1 MVATGRSVRIHARA
15 GAGGQPLR
23 RRGAR
28 RLRSAGARMKVE
40 NLSTVL
46 DVPAGELRAV
56 DGISFELKA
65 GECFALV
72 GESGSGKSM
81 TALSLMR
88 LLPEAGR
95 IAGGRVELGGVDLL
109 GLPEAAMR
117 AVRGKRVSMIFQEPA
132 TALNPVLT
140 VGQQIAE

>member
-1 MVATGRSVRIHARA
+1 VRA
-15 GAGGQPLR
+15 GPGGEPVR
-23 RRGAR
+23 RRDPR
-28 RLRSAGARMKVE
+28 RLRSAGAHVTE
-40 NLSTVL
+40 PVNESVL
-46 DVPAGELRAV
+46 DVTNLKTSLDTPRGELRAV
-56 DGISFELKA
+56 DGVDIELRK

-95 IAGGRVELGGVDLL
+95 IADGKVVLAGQDLL
-109 GLPEAAMR
+109 ALPEAAMR
-117 AVRGKRVSMIFQEPA
+117 AVRGRRVAMIFQEPA

-140 VGQQIAE
+140 VG